1 MCFSGCCPPVC
12 FSPFPVV
19 AVVAVISTFCFLL
32 LSDCEELGERTKR
45 LEKQDL
51 KLIQLIFLYQQFCE
65 IPECGNYQQTVGAV
79 ETVSL
84 FELCTLNK
92 NKSEPDNKEKETKLG
107 PRW

>member
-51 KLIQLIFLYQQFCE
+51 KLIQSIFLYQQFCE
-65 IPECGNYQQTVGAV
+65 IPECGNYQQTLSVLLKLL
-79 ETVSL
+79 VSL
-84 FELCTLNK
+84 SSVL
-92 NKSEPDNKEKETKLG
+92 
-107 PRW
+107 